1 MRDYLGTLYASS
13 QAVSA
18 VTKLYGVPSR
28 IHCNGRDSPPVTELS
43 CRAWDIC
50 PFCPPAS
57 NAAFTRLQ
65 LPDLLCSCAPTSSLQ
80 PHCTN
85 HPGPAE
91 DNPSVPSEFY
101 HQSPSLP
108 PSPSPFPRAALF
120 SSSFL
125 PATEGVR
132 GIKGQELSEAQAE
145 LLLRNPGGAAI
156 NAGENV
162 LRSEAICIAA
172 CCNTFVCIVPPLFSG
187 V

>member
-1 MRDYLGTLYASS
+1 MESPEGFTAMGETAHLSLSFLQSLGHGR
-13 QAVSA
+13 SA
-18 VTKLYGVPSR
+18 LSAHQPWMLPS
-28 IHCNGRDSPPVTELS
+28 
-43 CRAWDIC
+43 
-50 PFCPPAS
+50 
-57 NAAFTRLQ
+57 
-65 LPDLLCSCAPTSSLQ
+65 LCSCAPTSSFQ
-80 PHCTN
+80 PHCTCY
-85 HPGPAE
+85 PGPAE

-101 HQSPSLP
+101 HQSPLLP
-108 PSPSPFPRAALF
+108 PSSSRFPRAALF
-120 SSSFL
+120 SSPSL

-156 NAGENV
+156 NAAENV